1 MTVVV
6 IAHRGRRL
14 MIDRRDHTPINAGWK
29 QSVKFTLQSL
39 YAVMHDHLVVV
50 PQKEHLGMLIYR
62 SSGSIPS
69 TPTEWNP
76 IPQLVLSPL
85 YQRFKAFRQL
95 SVCKTDCLE
104 LVFLKVQGQF
114 SPLLRKTRRTYR
126 QHRTARCIGI
136 VGQSDYISLSAA
148 RALQRSQPDSFV

>member
-1 MTVVV
+1 
-6 IAHRGRRL
+6 

-69 TPTEWNP
+69 TPTEWNQSTGALISP
-76 IPQLVLSPL
+76 SLSTTVRIP
-85 YQRFKAFRQL
+85 A
-95 SVCKTDCLE
+95 D
-104 LVFLKVQGQF
+104 
-114 SPLLRKTRRTYR
+114 LRTGT
-126 QHRTARCIGI
+126 
-136 VGQSDYISLSAA
+136 ISL
-148 RALQRSQPDSFV
+148 